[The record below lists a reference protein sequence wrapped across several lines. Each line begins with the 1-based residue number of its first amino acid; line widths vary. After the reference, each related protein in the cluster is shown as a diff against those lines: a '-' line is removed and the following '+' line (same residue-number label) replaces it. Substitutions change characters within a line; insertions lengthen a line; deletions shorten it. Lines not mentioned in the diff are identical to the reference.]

1 MSTVFFLTFIN
12 IFNNRCSV
20 HRCLSRYSQTYFIMY
35 TSYILIIWKVF
46 LKQYG
51 LLQHKLLI

>member
-12 IFNNRCSV
+12 VFNNSCSV
-20 HRCLSRYSQTYFIMY
+20 HRYLSRYSQTYFIMY
-35 TSYILIIWKVF
+35 TSYILITWEVF